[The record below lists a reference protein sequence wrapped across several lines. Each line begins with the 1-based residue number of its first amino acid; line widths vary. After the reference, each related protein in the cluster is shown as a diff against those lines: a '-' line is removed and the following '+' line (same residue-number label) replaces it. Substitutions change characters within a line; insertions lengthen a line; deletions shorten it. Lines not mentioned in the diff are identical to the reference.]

1 MSTAGFA
8 PETFAFLKTL
18 KSNNTKNWFD
28 EHKADY
34 QRFVKKPVDAFRAD
48 VTQKLADMTGHEI
61 NSKQFRIN
69 RDLRFSKDKTPYNTH
84 IRMAFWPIGA
94 SFEGR
99 DAQPPSFFLSVEPDH
114 IRFGTGCM
122 AFSKPVLGRFLQ
134 ALETGKGEEI
144 GKLLKK
150 LANEGFERSEPDLAN
165 VPRGFPKDHPFADL
179 ARHKG
184 LAVWKTIEDTG
195 LVTGDQAANSI
206 SRAWAPT
213 LAFWQWLVELSGT
226 G

>member
-1 MSTAGFA
+1 MSTVGFA
-8 PETFAFLKTL
+8 PETFSFLKTL

-34 QRFVKKPVDAFRAD
+34 QRFVKKPADAFRAD
-48 VTQKLADMTGHEI
+48 VAQKLAEMTGHEI

-69 RDLRFSKDKTPYNTH
+69 RDLRYSKDKTPYNTH
-84 IRMAFWPIGA
+84 IRMAFWPMGA
-94 SFEGR
+94 AFEGR
-99 DAQPPSFFLSVEPDH
+99 DAQPPSFFLSVEPVH

-150 LANEGFERSEPDLAN
+150 LTNEGFERSEPDLAN

-184 LAVWKTIEDTG
+184 LAVWRTIADTSV
-195 LVTGDQAANSI
+195 VTGDKASSSI
-206 SRAWAPT
+206 SKAWRPT
-213 LAFWQWLVELSGT
+213 LPFWQWLVDLSAT